1 MKRRLNDACGPP
13 SFILTTATGSFA
25 DTTLIWHG
33 HAAFEI
39 VTPNGVVLL
48 IDPWLKNPMNT

>member
-1 MKRRLNDACGPP
+1 MKEKIKRYMWTAI
-13 SFILTTATGSFA
+13 FVLTTATGSFA

-48 IDPWLKNPMNT
+48 IDPWLRIR